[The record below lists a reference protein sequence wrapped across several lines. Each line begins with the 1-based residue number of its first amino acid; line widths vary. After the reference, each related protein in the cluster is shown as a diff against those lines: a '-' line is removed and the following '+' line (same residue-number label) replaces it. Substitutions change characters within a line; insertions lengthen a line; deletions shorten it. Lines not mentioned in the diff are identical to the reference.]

1 MKLLFNIG
9 VILFVFSFL
18 FECSFFGYQSPRY
31 VKLAHEIT
39 EKVAKELKAQKN
51 LYLIGTGGRMMDDIQ
66 MMAMSF
72 NYYQEVNLE
81 QARKLLIYVINEYIS
96 DINNDQD
103 VRPYLHEYPFT
114 SKNVEIR
121 IFIYGPDRRKLPPE
135 KIGYISSIDG
145 VLEYYTRA
153 DDDHPICR
161 ETYAEALSEIAF
173 SQELEMGF
181 IMQPTGVVFSGSRP
195 CTFFGRRYRN
205 QLQILE
211 PHLNANF
218 WDHEFLSPTFA
229 QSIQYHI
236 TNYLKDCGGSK

>member
-1 MKLLFNIG
+1 MKRFLNFSLVLFM
-9 VILFVFSFL
+9 FVSVFG
-18 FECSFFGYQSPRY
+18 CSFFRDQMPNYEKMADKTTGRTAE
-31 VKLAHEIT
+31 KLKK
-39 EKVAKELKAQKN
+39 EKRLI
-51 LYLIGTGGRMMDDIQ
+51 LIGIGGRMMDDIQ